1 VRELDLGYARL
12 GLERVARTG
21 DPEALFAG
29 LSNPASRWVNPTM
42 AARRLSL
49 GRPFRCRITLRCL

>member
-29 LSNPASRWVNPTM
+29 LSNPASR
-42 AARRLSL
+42 
-49 GRPFRCRITLRCL
+49 

>member
-1 VRELDLGYARL
+1 LAVLTEYVPGWCETKRVAIRPVRELDLGYARL

-29 LSNPASRWVNPTM
+29 LSNPASR
-42 AARRLSL
+42 
-49 GRPFRCRITLRCL
+49 